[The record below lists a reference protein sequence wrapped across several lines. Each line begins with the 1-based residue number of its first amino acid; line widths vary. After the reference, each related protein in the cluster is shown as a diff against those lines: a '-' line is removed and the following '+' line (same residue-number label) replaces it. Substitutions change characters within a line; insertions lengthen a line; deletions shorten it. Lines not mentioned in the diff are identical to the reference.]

1 MLKRL
6 VVIGSDEALRTRLA
20 ELADDP
26 ALQVLPMEKEAPLPP
41 GTIAAVLAPDAPEWS
56 LRAVLQLGERRART
70 LDLLAEAIDCREEL
84 QQGSSVRVLDHAS
97 RFAQAL
103 DFAPDARIAL
113 ERAALLRGVGK
124 LRISNDILLK
134 KSLLDYDEWTTLKG
148 HPEIGAQMLQEAG
161 IFLDAVAIIRY
172 HHECW
177 DGTGYP
183 HGLEGEAIP
192 YGARVLRLLDVFCAM
207 TSPRAYR
214 SGQATR
220 DEALAHLQ
228 EERGKHFDPAVVDAF
243 IEHDIGRVP
252 GA

>member
-1 MLKRL
+1 MSAGDSR
-6 VVIGSDEALRTRLA
+6 G
-20 ELADDP
+20 
-26 ALQVLPMEKEAPLPP
+26 
-41 GTIAAVLAPDAPEWS
+41 AAAQEGEIRIPDYVTPDH
-56 LRAVLQLGERRART
+56 RARI
-70 LDLLAEAIDCREEL
+70 LELLAEAIDCREDL

-103 DFAPDARIAL
+103 DFDTDTRIAL

-134 KSLLDYDEWTTLKG
+134 KSLLDYDEWTTLKD
-148 HPEIGAQMLQEAG
+148 HPELGAQLLQEAG
-161 IFLDAVAIIRY
+161 IFLDAVSLIRY

-192 YGARVLRLLDVFCAM
+192 YGARVLRLIDVFCAM

-214 SGQATR
+214 SGRATR
-220 DEALAHLQ
+220 EEALAHLQ
-228 EERGKHFDPAVVDAF
+228 EERDKHFDPAVVDAF
-243 IEHDIGRVP
+243 IEHDIGHVP
-252 GA
+252 EA